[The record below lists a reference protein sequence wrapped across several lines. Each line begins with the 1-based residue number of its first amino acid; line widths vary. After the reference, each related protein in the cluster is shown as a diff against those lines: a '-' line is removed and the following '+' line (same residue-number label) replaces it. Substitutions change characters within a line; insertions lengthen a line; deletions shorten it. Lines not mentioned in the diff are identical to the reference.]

1 MSRQKPPLP
10 EMSSAQARDTW
21 VRETRRVALL
31 AGDDPRSRG
40 ELLREWKDMTHGR
53 KLSFRI
59 ERAVEA
65 QRASASLEAIGGY
78 APEEAG
84 ERPDD

>member
-1 MSRQKPPLP
+1 MSRRKPPLP
-10 EMSSAQARDTW
+10 EMSPAQARETW

-31 AGDDPRSRG
+31 AGDDPRTRG
-40 ELLREWKDMTHGR
+40 ELLREWKEMTHGR
-53 KLSFRI
+53 QAAFRI

-65 QRASASLEAIGGY
+65 QRASAALEAIGGY
-78 APEEAG
+78 GPAAPE